1 MIIVRWLRK
10 LRTYDRFM
18 IELMII
24 LWQVVTN
31 DVVDVNNV
39 NQFKTRLDK
48 FWMHQDVKF
57 DFTADLT
64 GIGVRVSLI
73 IMWRIVLYLILIN
86 RCGQWG
92 VSPASVNSHWV
103 ELSWFK
109 FFFCNLAPVFYG
121 SNRKRVAECLC
132 WRNNSTKFK
141 LMFRPSSVIS
151 GY

>member
-1 MIIVRWLRK
+1 
-10 LRTYDRFM
+10 
-18 IELMII
+18 MII

-73 IMWRIVLYLILIN
+73 IMW
-86 RCGQWG
+86 
-92 VSPASVNSHWV
+92 
-103 ELSWFK
+103 
-109 FFFCNLAPVFYG
+109 
-121 SNRKRVAECLC
+121 
-132 WRNNSTKFK
+132 
-141 LMFRPSSVIS
+141 
-151 GY
+151 